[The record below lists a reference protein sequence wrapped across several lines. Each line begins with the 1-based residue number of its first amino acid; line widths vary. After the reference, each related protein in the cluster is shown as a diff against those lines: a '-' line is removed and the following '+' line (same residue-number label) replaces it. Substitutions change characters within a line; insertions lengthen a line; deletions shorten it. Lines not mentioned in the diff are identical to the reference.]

1 MYGVG
6 KYLHPSVL
14 MQTESDLGAETSATI
29 AKDQVSFPL
38 NTPWYILPS
47 LPLSFSFAFALA
59 GWLMALPASASAPAP
74 TPTPA
79 PAPTSTPPSLVIAAL
94 VAVLAVS
101 FTTTLT

>member
-6 KYLHPSVL
+6 KFLHPSVL

-59 GWLMALPASASAPAP
+59 GWLMALPASAPAPAP

-79 PAPTSTPPSLVIAAL
+79 SAPSSTPPSFAAL
-94 VAVLAVS
+94 VAVLVAS